1 MPTVTAS
8 SKPPSGGRSEQPKTT
23 ACVLLYGDY
32 PHLAERCLVPLLRLA
47 AAGLI
52 ELRVGCNEI
61 SSRTEDFLARWLVE
75 RIENVRVFRSQE
87 NILKYPMMRLLFGHG
102 HPLAGPAPIRT
113 DFLMWFDDDSYVK
126 HPQPHKWLAETEARM
141 DGADMLGSVYT
152 MKAPHTDTQVAWI
165 AAQPWYGGRP
175 VLNPPKFATGGWWL
189 LRSEIVYRYNWPV
202 TDILH
207 DGGDTMLGEL
217 LNQQDLKLAH
227 YNTGVAINADAQG
240 RESKAERR
248 GRSGRTPRAGTQPF
262 ADRK

>member
-1 MPTVTAS
+1 MP
-8 SKPPSGGRSEQPKTT
+8 PKTT

-47 AAGLI
+47 SAGLI

-61 SSRTEDFLARWLVE
+61 SRRTEDFLARWLVD

-102 HPLAGPAPIRT
+102 HSLAGPAPIRT

-126 HPQPHKWLAETEARM
+126 SPRPAEWLAEVEAKM
-141 DGADMLGSVYT
+141 AAADMIGSVYT
-152 MKAPHTDTQVAWI
+152 MKAPHSPNQVAWVES
-165 AAQPWYGGRP
+165 QPWYGGRP
-175 VLNPPKFATGGWWL
+175 VLDPPKFATGGWWL
-189 LRSEIVYRYNWPV
+189 LRSQIVYSHNWPV

-207 DGGDTMLGEL
+207 DGGDVMLGEL
-217 LNQQDLKLAH
+217 LNQQGLRLAH
-227 YNTGVAINADAQG
+227 HNSGVAINADAQG

-248 GRSGRTPRAGTQPF
+248 GRSGRTPRAGSQHPVE
-262 ADRK
+262 RK